1 MAGMSGLEARGA
13 GRDADVVIVGGGIAG
28 GALAT
33 VLARAGR
40 SVVVLERTATYRDKV
55 LGEYLVPWG
64 VNEARRL
71 GLYDTMVAA
80 GGNVITRLIHYD
92 ECWTPEEARR
102 EAWRL
107 DELLPG
113 VPGSMG
119 VGHPALCDAFAATA
133 AGAGARIL
141 RGVSGV
147 HVTAGARPVVRFHHD
162 GREQELH
169 PSIVVAADG
178 RDSSVRTQTGFEV
191 LQTPVL
197 GYGTGLLVRDAKQ
210 WPEQDEVIGNE
221 DGRLFFVFPQGS
233 GLVRLYRLVLPHER
247 PLFAGRN
254 RTERFLEEFKLDSV
268 PGSEHLWE
276 AEPAGPCVTWP
287 MHDAWARRPVTDGVV
302 LIGDAAGYTNPL
314 IGQGLSMALRDVR
327 LVAETLLDGGRE
339 PDAFEGYVRER
350 KERLRRLRF
359 SVEMFARWRCVMGP
373 EMIQRRLEADD
384 LMRAEPLLGSWFAG
398 LLMGSELMPAE
409 AYTDEVRQR
418 LWFTA

>member
-1 MAGMSGLEARGA
+1 MSRSGARGA
-13 GRDADVVIVGGGIAG
+13 GRDADVVIVGGGVAG

-33 VLARAGR
+33 VLARAGV
-40 SVVVLERTATYRDKV
+40 SVVVLERTTSYRDKV

-119 VGHPALCDAFAATA
+119 VGHPALCAAFAESA
-133 AGAGARIL
+133 AGAGARML
-141 RGVSGV
+141 RGVGGV
-147 HVTAGARPVVRFHHD
+147 EVTPGSRPVVRFTHA
-162 GREQELH
+162 GRSQELR
-169 PSIVVAADG
+169 PGIVVAADG
-178 RDSSVRTQTGFEV
+178 RDSAIRKRAGFEL

-197 GYGTGLLVRDAKQ
+197 GYGAGLLVRDAKE
-210 WPEQDEVIGNE
+210 WPEEHEVIGNE
-221 DGRLFFVFPQGS
+221 AGRLIFVFPQGS
-233 GLVRLYRLVLPHER
+233 GLIRLYRLVLPHER
-247 PLFAGRN
+247 PIFAGRG

-268 PGSEHLWE
+268 PGSEHLWG

-287 MHDAWARRPVTDGVV
+287 MHDAWARRPVTEGIV
-302 LIGDAAGYTNPL
+302 LVGDAAGYTNPL

-327 LVAETLLDGGRE
+327 LVSDALIGGGIE
-339 PDAFEGYVRER
+339 PDAFEGYARER

-359 SVEMFARWRCVMGP
+359 SVEMFARWRCIMGP
-373 EMIQRRLEADD
+373 EMIGQRLRADD
-384 LMRAEPLLGSWFAG
+384 LMRAEPLLGQWFAG

-418 LWFTA
+418 LWFAN

>member
-1 MAGMSGLEARGA
+1 MSGSFARGV
-13 GRDADVVIVGGGIAG
+13 GRDADVVIIGGGVAG

-33 VLARAGR
+33 VLARAGMA
-40 SVVVLERTATYRDKV
+40 VVVLERTAAYQDKV

-64 VNEARRL
+64 VSEARRL

-92 ECWTPEEARR
+92 ECWTPAEAER

-119 VGHPALCDAFAATA
+119 VGHPALCEAFGATG

-141 RGVSGV
+141 RGVTGV
-147 HVTAGARPVVRFHHD
+147 EVTPGAAPVVRFTHD
-162 GREQELH
+162 GRAQELR
-169 PSIVVAADG
+169 PGIVVAADG
-178 RDSSVRTQTGFEV
+178 RDSSVRKQTGFEL

-197 GYGTGLLVRDAKQ
+197 GYGTGLLIHDAKE
-210 WPEQDEVIGNE
+210 WPEEDEVIGNE
-221 DGRLFFVFPQGS
+221 AGRLFFVFPQGS
-233 GLVRLYRLVLPHER
+233 GRIRLYRLVLPHER
-247 PLFAGRN
+247 PMFAGRG
-254 RTERFLEEFKLDSV
+254 RTERFLAEFALDSV
-268 PGSEHLWE
+268 PNSQHLAG

-287 MHDAWARRPVTDGVV
+287 MHDAWARRPVIEGVV

-327 LVAETLLDGGRE
+327 LVAETLLDGGAE
-339 PDAFEGYVRER
+339 PAAFEGYVRER
-350 KERLRRLRF
+350 RERLRRLRF
-359 SVEMFARWRCVMGP
+359 AVEMFARWRCVMGP
-373 EMIQRRLEADD
+373 EMVQRRLEADN

-418 LWFTA
+418 VWFTG